1 MANEHINSQ
10 SFAFD
15 RKRVIFIKSNEKINT
30 YIENKHEQDV
40 RAEGETEI
48 IMPVPLLEIQPSQSS
63 TANVSLSRRSF
74 GSPLYERQTK
84 THQQQVIN
92 GPLPPESPL
101 SLLSPSL
108 SPSYSSS
115 EVLPAGSSRW
125 SPPTGLAPFHQ
136 TEGESSGFPPPWGP
150 KNAPSS
156 GRGRGKRG
164 WMDEESE
171 GGRREEEEGGGG
183 GGHPPVA
190 VHLLQSA
197 FWKAPIEQRIHPSA
211 SPTTFQFNHLLYI
224 FESAA
229 LFFNDL

>member
-101 SLLSPSL
+101 SLLSLSL
-108 SPSYSSS
+108 SRLPTAAAKSFLQDPRGGLRRPDSLLSSAPSPSDRGGKLRVSSS
-115 EVLPAGSSRW
+115 VW
-125 SPPTGLAPFHQ
+125 S
-136 TEGESSGFPPPWGP
+136 
-150 KNAPSS
+150 
-156 GRGRGKRG
+156 
-164 WMDEESE
+164 
-171 GGRREEEEGGGG
+171 
-183 GGHPPVA
+183 
-190 VHLLQSA
+190 
-197 FWKAPIEQRIHPSA
+197 
-211 SPTTFQFNHLLYI
+211 
-224 FESAA
+224 
-229 LFFNDL
+229 

>member
-40 RAEGETEI
+40 RGEGETEI

-125 SPPTGLAPFHQ
+125 SPPTALAPFLSAVSIRQRGEAPGFLLRGVLKTHHPAAEA
-136 TEGESSGFPPPWGP
+136 EGS
-150 KNAPSS
+150 AD
-156 GRGRGKRG
+156 G
-164 WMDEESE
+164 WMRKAKGG
-171 GGRREEEEGGGG
+171 GGRRRRGAPACGCSSFAISLLKGTDRAENSSQCVSNNF
-183 GGHPPVA
+183 PV
-190 VHLLQSA
+190 
-197 FWKAPIEQRIHPSA
+197 
-211 SPTTFQFNHLLYI
+211 
-224 FESAA
+224 
-229 LFFNDL
+229 